1 MIRKLLNSFSLAFAN
16 IRSNLFHTILSA
28 LGVVIG
34 VGALVSIL
42 SLIDGME
49 RFAREQVATTTSLN
63 AIVIRTEMY
72 RKVNDILIRKDSAA
86 VLDYLT
92 FREICKS
99 ISNPVAGY
107 YKYAA
112 PGALATFENSR
123 IGVQAFATDSV
134 LTPDL
139 KMKSGNFF
147 TASSIDDKEH
157 VALVNENF
165 LKAAGIELTA
175 ASGKEI
181 AFNNMKLKIVGVIES
196 KQGGAPQLFY
206 PISLVSTTELK
217 SNPPEL
223 ILAAEHTEQIPA
235 IKQEIERW
243 LKARYTN
250 AADDFKIVT
259 NEFRVE
265 QIAKGFLLFRIIMG
279 LIVGISVVVGG
290 IGVMNVLLISVT
302 ERTSEIGI
310 RKALGANR
318 RDIIYLFLT
327 ESITVSAFG
336 SLLGVA
342 FGIAFTSVAV
352 PVVKSL
358 TKIPFQADYTI
369 NTIGVIAAIALLVGI
384 VFGTYPAVRASRL
397 DPVEAIRHE

>member
-49 RFAREQVATTTSLN
+49 RFARNQVATTTSLN

-86 VLDYLT
+86 VLDYVN
-92 FREICKS
+92 FREICNA
-99 ISNPVAGY
+99 ISTPVTGY

-112 PGALATFENSR
+112 PGALASYEDIR
-123 IGVQAFATDSV
+123 VGVQAFATDSV

-147 TASSIDDKEH
+147 TSSAIDKKEQ
-157 VALVNENF
+157 VAVVNENF
-165 LKAAGIELTA
+165 LKATGIEPTA
-175 ASGKEI
+175 ANGKEI
-181 AFNNMKLKIVGVIES
+181 AFNNMKLKIMGVIES
-196 KQGGAPQLFY
+196 RQGGAPQLFY
-206 PISLVSTTELK
+206 PISLVSTAELK

-223 ILAAEHTEQIPA
+223 ILTVAQTEKIPE
-235 IKQEIERW
+235 IKLEMERW
-243 LKARYTN
+243 LKSRYTH
-250 AADDFKIVT
+250 AADDFKVVT

-310 RKALGANR
+310 RKAMGANR

-369 NTIGVIAAIALLVGI
+369 NTIAVIAAIALLVGI
-384 VFGTYPAVRASRL
+384 VFGTYPAIRASRL